1 MTELDTP
8 SVSEYLVG
16 QELVGDDSVE
26 LKESA
31 IIKRS
36 SLIEEWWGNK
46 VSQRLSLILKSPVIT
61 RTLLML
67 TSVSLRYF
75 KAECEESE

>member
-16 QELVGDDSVE
+16 QGLVRDNSVK
-26 LKESA
+26 LKELA

-36 SLIEEWWGNK
+36 SIIEEWWGNE
-46 VSQRLSLILKSPVIT
+46 VFQRLSLILKSPIIT
-61 RTLLML
+61 GTLLML

-75 KAECEESE
+75 KAECKESE